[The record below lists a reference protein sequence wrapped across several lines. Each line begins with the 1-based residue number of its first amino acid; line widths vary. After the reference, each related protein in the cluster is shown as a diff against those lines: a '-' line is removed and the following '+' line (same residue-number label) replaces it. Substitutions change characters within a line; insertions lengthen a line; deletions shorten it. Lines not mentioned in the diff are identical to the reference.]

1 MRAQARRCATV
12 PLGHGLLPISF
23 YRKRRL
29 VRLKVLCFHSV
40 CLKRQCSVSQGRWP
54 VVTVQLANG
63 YCLSQYCSFNILH
76 KFSGHKSACLCPRSC
91 GWVSIYKPFNR
102 MGWFLYI
109 FQSINGQF
117 FFRPT
122 KTDVGTLFS
131 SPYQLYACYAYTGC
145 PKSLRICYNL
155 FICER
160 RVY

>member
-12 PLGHGLLPISF
+12 PLGHGLVPISF

-91 GWVSIYKPFNR
+91 GWVSIYKCFNR
-102 MGWFLYI
+102 VGFYTFFILYMANF
-109 FQSINGQF
+109 FQANENWC
-117 FFRPT
+117 
-122 KTDVGTLFS
+122 TLFS
-131 SPYQLYACYAYTGC
+131 SPYLLYACYAYTGC
-145 PKSLRICYNL
+145 PKSLRICYDFRN
-155 FICER
+155 FKRSKFFSI
-160 RVY
+160 

>member
-12 PLGHGLLPISF
+12 PLGHGLVPISF

-109 FQSINGQF
+109 FQSIHGQF

-122 KTDVGTLFS
+122 KTDERSFFSVSTLCLLCIYWLS
-131 SPYQLYACYAYTGC
+131 Q
-145 PKSLRICYNL
+145 KSKNL
-155 FICER
+155 L
-160 RVY
+160 

>member
-12 PLGHGLLPISF
+12 PLGHGLVPISF

-91 GWVSIYKPFNR
+91 GWVSCFYKCFNR

-109 FQSINGQF
+109 FQSIHG
-117 FFRPT
+117 
-122 KTDVGTLFS
+122 KLFS
-131 SPYQLYACYAYTGC
+131 RQRKLRYVLLFSVLTLCLLCIYWLSQ
-145 PKSLRICYNL
+145 KSKNL
-155 FICER
+155 L
-160 RVY
+160 